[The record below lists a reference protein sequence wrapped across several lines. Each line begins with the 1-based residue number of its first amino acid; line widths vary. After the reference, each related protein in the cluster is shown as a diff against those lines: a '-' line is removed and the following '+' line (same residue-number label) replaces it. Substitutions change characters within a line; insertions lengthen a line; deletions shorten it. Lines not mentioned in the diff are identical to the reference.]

1 MTDPNQYGDGETEG
15 GPPTDPGLAN
25 APSTDAGREKLSLA
39 DRFPALR
46 RIGEVFAKRVPVIQ
60 QNHATEC
67 GAACLAMV
75 LAYFGKEVRLDEVRE
90 TMGVGRDGVS
100 ALNILKAGRFY
111 GLRSRGIKIE
121 DVDEEVPYLEGTPA
135 ILHWEFSHFVVLDK
149 LHAKGVWIV
158 DPAVGRRF
166 LTDDEFKKAFTGVA
180 MIFEPLQTF
189 TTSKLDKSD
198 FWRFLQKSIF
208 GTGLLSRIVVV
219 SLVLQLLGLG
229 LPVLTGL
236 VVDQVVPKGDHHLL
250 TVVAAGLAL
259 VVTFNFVT
267 SLIRSYLN
275 LHLRTLLDSQM
286 TFGFLDHLVDLP
298 YSFFQ
303 SRPYGDLLNRVNSN
317 ANIREILTSSTLS
330 TVIDG
335 GMVVLYL
342 VVLLVASPALAGVT
356 VVLAML
362 QLAVFLR
369 VRKIQRDLATRS
381 LAAQVK
387 SQSYLVQ
394 VLAGIETL
402 KTSGTEHR
410 AIDQW
415 ADLYVSELNVSLERG
430 RQQAWMDAALGAL
443 RMASPL
449 VILVCGA
456 AWVMKGSLQL
466 GEMLSLSALASGFLT
481 PIGNLVGTL
490 TQLQTVGSYLD
501 RISDVLETPREQGD
515 QKVAQP
521 GKVRGN
527 ITIDQVSFRH
537 GPLSPMVVRE
547 VSLQIRAG
555 RSVALVGPSG
565 SGKTTLA
572 RLLVGLYQPTS
583 GRILYDNVDLAQQDA
598 RAVRAQLGIVTQSPY
613 LFSSSIRGNIALSVP
628 NLPLERIVEA
638 AKVACIHDDI
648 AAMPMGYETL
658 LADGG
663 SSLSGGQRQ
672 RIALARALAN
682 KPSVL
687 LLDEATSAL
696 DSIVESRVHSN
707 LEALHC
713 TRIIIAHRLS
723 TIINADLIL
732 VMDDGRIVEQGTHE
746 QLLELNGYYAKLVDA
761 QTRKR
766 SNRGDLVD
774 SGVFDLELP

>member
-1 MTDPNQYGDGETEG
+1 MTEPDSGSAGDP
-15 GPPTDPGLAN
+15 GPPTDPGLAQ
-25 APSTDAGREKLSLA
+25 PAGSAAREKLSLA

-46 RIGEVFAKRVPVIQ
+46 RIGEVFAKRVPVIL

-121 DVDEEVPYLEGTPA
+121 DVDEEVPYLEGSPT
-135 ILHWEFSHFVVLDK
+135 ILHWEFNHFVVLDK

-166 LTDDEFKKAFTGVA
+166 LTDDEFKKSFTGVA
-180 MIFEPLQTF
+180 MTFEPLETF
-189 TTSKLDKSD
+189 TGSKIDRRN
-198 FWRFLQKSIF
+198 FWQFLQKTIL

-236 VVDQVVPKGDHHLL
+236 VVDQVVPKGDVHLL
-250 TVVAAGLAL
+250 TVVGAGLAM
-259 VVTFNFVT
+259 VIGFNFI
-267 SLIRSYLN
+267 SALIRSYLN

-298 YSFFQ
+298 YAFFQ
-303 SRPYGDLLNRVNSN
+303 ARSYGDLLNRVNSN

-335 GMVVLYL
+335 GMVLIYL
-342 VVLLVASPALAGVT
+342 LVLLVASPAMAGVT
-356 VVLAML
+356 LLLALL
-362 QLAVFLR
+362 QVAVFLR
-369 VRKIQRDLATRS
+369 VRKLQRDLATRS

-456 AWVMKGSLQL
+456 AWVMKGNLAL
-466 GEMLSLSALASGFLT
+466 GEMLSLSALAAGFLT
-481 PIGNLVGTL
+481 PIGNLVGTMS
-490 TQLQTVGSYLD
+490 QLQTIGSYLD
-501 RISDVLETPREQGD
+501 RINDVLETPREQEE
-515 QKVAQP
+515 QQVSQP

-527 ITIDQVSFRH
+527 IAIDQVSFRH

-572 RLLVGLYQPTS
+572 RLLVGLYKPTS

-598 RAVRAQLGIVTQSPY
+598 RAVRAQLGIVTQAPY
-613 LFSSSIRGNIALSVP
+613 LFSTSIRANIALAVP

-638 AKVACIHDDI
+638 AKLAAIHEDI
-648 AAMPMGYETL
+648 VAMPMGYETM

-663 SSLSGGQRQ
+663 SSMSGGQRQ
-672 RIALARALAN
+672 RIALARALVG

-687 LLDEATSAL
+687 LLDEATSSL
-696 DSIVESRVHSN
+696 DTIVEARVHAN
-707 LEALHC
+707 LESLNS

-746 QLLELNGYYAKLVDA
+746 QLLAMGGYYCKLVDA
-761 QTRKR
+761 QTRRR
-766 SNRGDLVD
+766 SEKNDPLDG
-774 SGVFDLELP
+774 GVFDIEIG